1 MASIKDSVHQP
12 GNPVPQTIN
21 SPPAAKSP
29 VTVIPP
35 MPPFTVR
42 ETQTEGDTDGA
53 DGFQTARSP
62 GPFKR

>member
-21 SPPAAKSP
+21 SPPAGKPA

-35 MPPFTVR
+35 MKPFTVR
-42 ETQTEGDTDGA
+42 ETQTEGDTDGV
-53 DGFQTARSP
+53 DGFQRDRAPAPFAR
-62 GPFKR
+62 